1 MANTCFIYMYI
12 QLAYI
17 ISLLLLLLLL
27 ILINHTIHSI
37 SFNLYYSYGL
47 LGAFD
52 HIYMLI
58 CALEILNI
66 IIIIFVILP
75 ARNIGWACAARFPKP
90 LAYLTYNQFP
100 SSEQY

>member
-1 MANTCFIYMYI
+1 MPGRARVT
-12 QLAYI
+12 
-17 ISLLLLLLLL
+17 SLEG
-27 ILINHTIHSI
+27 NTIHSI

-66 IIIIFVILP
+66 IIK
-75 ARNIGWACAARFPKP
+75 NPK
-90 LAYLTYNQFP
+90 AKD
-100 SSEQY
+100 SRG

>member
-1 MANTCFIYMYI
+1 MYFTIYG
-12 QLAYI
+12 
-17 ISLLLLLLLL
+17 
-27 ILINHTIHSI
+27 I

-66 IIIIFVILP
+66 IFIIFIIIIIIVIIIIIIYYIIL
-75 ARNIGWACAARFPKP
+75 
-90 LAYLTYNQFP
+90 LV
-100 SSEQY
+100 E